1 MASDTTMHRQGINRR
16 DVLRMGVGG
25 TVLGAG
31 ALMIGPPAMTVA
43 AAGDRSPAERCSQI
57 EPTAGRWKTWVLSSG
72 RDLRLPPP
80 PDRAATAREMDV
92 LEALVGQRDA
102 AALDR
107 IKFWDAGAAY
117 RWAEVAI
124 DRIGTLG
131 FGVNPVTKQPLG
143 GLTLARNIALV
154 MVAMYDA
161 TIAAWD
167 SKYAYGQP
175 RPDQFDH
182 RLSTVIPDPS
192 SPSYPS
198 EHAAV
203 GWAAATVLAYLYP
216 QIGAAIRALAE
227 VHARCHIAW
236 ELNASKQA

>member
-1 MASDTTMHRQGINRR
+1 MTIAT
-16 DVLRMGVGG
+16 GG
-25 TVLGAG
+25 DPL
-31 ALMIGPPAMTVA
+31 
-43 AAGDRSPAERCSQI
+43 PAEQCSQI
-57 EPTAGRWKTWVLSSG
+57 EPTAGGWKTWVLSSG

-80 PDRAATAREMDV
+80 PDRPATAAEIDV
-92 LEALVGQRDA
+92 LEGLVGQRDA

-117 RWAEVAI
+117 RWAGIAI

-167 SKYAYGQP
+167 SKYIYDRL

-182 RLSTVIPDPS
+182 RLSTVIPDPA

-203 GWAAATVLAYLYP
+203 GVGGGDRPGLSVSTDR
-216 QIGAAIRALAE
+216 GS
-227 VHARCHIAW
+227 H
-236 ELNASKQA
+236 